1 VEFTLTDVQITRL
14 VNFLTAVEQG
24 PGVVRVK
31 FLRIEPRTKDGVL
44 TAWTTVAAYRLKG
57 GP

>member
-1 VEFTLTDVQITRL
+1 MELTLTDVQLTKL
-14 VNFLTAVEQG
+14 VDFLCSVEQG

-31 FLRIEPRTKDGVL
+31 FLRIEPRTKDGML
-44 TAWTTVAAYRLKG
+44 TAWTTVAAYRLKA